1 MRKTVYGK
9 IFRKPFSKTRVS
21 LFSPLSSSLSLLA
34 FLSRLPDFG
43 IKGFQSIISRKI
55 GISPHQFSVYLAVGD
70 EGGGEHQHWKI
81 PVTGKFNF
89 AAISR
94 EKEDE
99 ERFFLVVLK
108 RSRRERRR
116 RTQIETRASLAS
128 LRRLWVLG
136 GGRWVVG
143 RWVVLLWVF
152 WCGGLPI
159 DVVADCGGLRLFM
172 ACGFLNTG
180 HR

>member
-1 MRKTVYGK
+1 MVEIAGGASVPVVFFDGERESNIGSVFVYPTLE
-9 IFRKPFSKTRVS
+9 F
-21 LFSPLSSSLSLLA
+21 
-34 FLSRLPDFG
+34 
-43 IKGFQSIISRKI
+43 KGFQSIMSRKI

-89 AAISR
+89 AAISC

-108 RSRRERRR
+108 RSRHERRR

-128 LRRLWVLG
+128 LRRLWIG
-136 GGRWVVG
+136 SRQ
-143 RWVVLLWVF
+143 
-152 WCGGLPI
+152 
-159 DVVADCGGLRLFM
+159 A
-172 ACGFLNTG
+172 
-180 HR
+180 

>member
-1 MRKTVYGK
+1 LFRNKIKSTEKIFSLTVKTFTKMRKTVYGK
-9 IFRKPFSKTRVS
+9 FFRKPFSKTRVS

-34 FLSRLPDFG
+34 FLSRLSDFG
-43 IKGFQSIISRKI
+43 IKGFQLIISRKM
-55 GISPHQFSVYLAVGD
+55 GISPHQFSVYLAV
-70 EGGGEHQHWKI
+70 GGGEHQHWKI

-128 LRRLWVLG
+128 LRRLW
-136 GGRWVVG
+136 
-143 RWVVLLWVF
+143 
-152 WCGGLPI
+152 I
-159 DVVADCGGLRLFM
+159 GLRQ
-172 ACGFLNTG
+172 A
-180 HR
+180 